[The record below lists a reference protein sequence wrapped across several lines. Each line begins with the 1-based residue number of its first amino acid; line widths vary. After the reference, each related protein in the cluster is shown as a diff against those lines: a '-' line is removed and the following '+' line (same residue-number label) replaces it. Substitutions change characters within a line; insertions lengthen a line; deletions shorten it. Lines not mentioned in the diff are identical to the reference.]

1 MSTIF
6 SGARGG
12 PGDEIF
18 LQKVAL
24 TLLARTLS
32 LSTNTYRAMLTRIFL
47 IVGILAALGAGVLSF
62 TQVQGK
68 IHTLMDQRNS
78 YHDERDKVQGQLDTT
93 KKDLAK
99 TQDTLKQTQQDLAT
113 AKKDRDTAVAKAD
126 AESKRADDLST
137 KLTKASQDRD
147 TAQANLEAYTQSGLT
162 AKEVADLSAT
172 LKKAQGTIEAIN
184 QEKVV
189 MNRTIDRLK
198 GELAELIGT
207 NVVVTEPATL
217 RGKILVVDP
226 KWDFVV
232 LNVGDDQNLKENG
245 ELLVSRD
252 GKLVAKIIVRSIQ
265 KDRSIANI
273 MPGWKLGEVIE
284 GDEVTPAH
292 PAS

>member
-1 MSTIF
+1 
-6 SGARGG
+6 
-12 PGDEIF
+12 
-18 LQKVAL
+18 
-24 TLLARTLS
+24 
-32 LSTNTYRAMLTRIFL
+32 MLTRIFL
-47 IVGILAALGAGVLSF
+47 IVAILAALGAGVLTF

-113 AKKDRDTAVAKAD
+113 SKKNEAAAVAKAD
-126 AESKRADDLST
+126 TESKRADDLST

-172 LKKAQGTIEAIN
+172 LKKAQSTIEAIN

-189 MNRTIDRLK
+189 MKRTIDRLN
-198 GELAELIGT
+198 GELAEIIGT
-207 NVVVTEPATL
+207 NAPVTEPAML
-217 RGKILVVDP
+217 RGRILVVDP

-232 LNVGDDQNLKENG
+232 LNVGDDQGLKDNG

>member
-1 MSTIF
+1 
-6 SGARGG
+6 
-12 PGDEIF
+12 
-18 LQKVAL
+18 
-24 TLLARTLS
+24 
-32 LSTNTYRAMLTRIFL
+32 MLTRIFL

-68 IHTLMDQRNS
+68 IHTLMDQRNA

-113 AKKDRDTAVAKAD
+113 SKKNEAAAVAEAD
-126 AESKRADDLST
+126 KQKKNADDLSN
-137 KLTKASQDRD
+137 KLAKASQDRD
-147 TAQANLEAYTQSGLT
+147 TAQGNLEAYTQSGLT
-162 AKEVADLSAT
+162 AKEVANLSAT

-184 QEKVV
+184 QEKLV
-189 MNRTIDRLK
+189 MNRTIDRLR

-207 NVVVTEPATL
+207 NVVVTEPASL
-217 RGKILVVDP
+217 RGRILVVDP
-226 KWDFVV
+226 RWDFVV
-232 LNVGDDQNLKENG
+232 LNVGDDQGLKDNG

>member
-1 MSTIF
+1 
-6 SGARGG
+6 
-12 PGDEIF
+12 
-18 LQKVAL
+18 
-24 TLLARTLS
+24 
-32 LSTNTYRAMLTRIFL
+32 MLTRIFL

-68 IHTLMDQRNS
+68 IHTLMDQRNT

-93 KKDLAK
+93 KKDLAR

-113 AKKDRDTAVAKAD
+113 SKKSEAAAVAEAD
-126 AESKRADDLST
+126 KQKKNADDLSN
-137 KLTKASQDRD
+137 KLAKASQDRD
-147 TAQANLEAYTQSGLT
+147 TAQANLEAYTQSGLS
-162 AKEVADLSAT
+162 AKEVANLSAT

-184 QEKVV
+184 QEKLV
-189 MNRTIDRLK
+189 MNRTIDRLR